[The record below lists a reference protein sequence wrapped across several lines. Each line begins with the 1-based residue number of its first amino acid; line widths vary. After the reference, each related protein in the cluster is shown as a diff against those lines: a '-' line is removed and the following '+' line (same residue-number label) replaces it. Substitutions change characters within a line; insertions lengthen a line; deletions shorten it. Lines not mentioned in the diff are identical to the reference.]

1 MQTIINAINK
11 NYKKPL
17 QKQLSETH
25 YKPLRKQLSETIKTI
40 ITKLFQNNTNH
51 YTKNN

>member
-17 QKQLSETH
+17 QKQLSET
-25 YKPLRKQLSETIKTI
+25 IKTI
-40 ITKLFQNNTNH
+40 ITKLLQNNTNH